1 MAIVTQ
7 ATKSPKSLK
16 MPKTQDH
23 SDWDE
28 RRLCADA
35 AFVGVVDASH
45 ERRLDDSLDMQ
56 SISIRLPKS
65 LIRHYKLI
73 ADFHC
78 VGYQPLMRDVL
89 QRFIPTELQHILDA
103 QRQIE
108 KNRPSLPL
116 ERKKKL
122 A

>member
-7 ATKSPKSLK
+7 VTKSPKSLK

-28 RRLCADA
+28 RRL
-35 AFVGVVDASH
+35 
-45 ERRLDDSLDMQ
+45 DDSLDMQ
-56 SISIRLPKS
+56 SVSIRLPKS

-73 ADFHC
+73 ADFHG

-108 KNRPSLPL
+108 KTGRRCRWSARRSWLDG
-116 ERKKKL
+116 
-122 A
+122 

>member
-1 MAIVTQ
+1 
-7 ATKSPKSLK
+7 
-16 MPKTQDH
+16 
-23 SDWDE
+23 
-28 RRLCADA
+28 
-35 AFVGVVDASH
+35 
-45 ERRLDDSLDMQ
+45 
-56 SISIRLPKS
+56 
-65 LIRHYKLI
+65 LIRHFKLI
-73 ADFHC
+73 ADFHG

-108 KNRPSLPL
+108 KTRPSLPL

>member
-1 MAIVTQ
+1 
-7 ATKSPKSLK
+7 LG
-16 MPKTQDH
+16 
-23 SDWDE
+23 
-28 RRLCADA
+28 ADG
-35 AFVGVVDASH
+35 AFVGVADASH

-65 LIRHYKLI
+65 LIRHFKLI
-73 ADFHC
+73 ADFHGM
-78 VGYQPLMRDVL
+78 GYQPLMRDVL

-108 KNRPSLPL
+108 KTRLSLPL

>member
-16 MPKTQDH
+16 TPKTQDH

-28 RRLCADA
+28 RRLGADD
-35 AFVGVVDASH
+35 AFVGVADASH

-65 LIRHYKLI
+65 LIRHFKLI
-73 ADFHC
+73 ADFHG

-108 KNRPSLPL
+108 KTRLSLPL
-116 ERKKKL
+116 ERKKKR